1 MNKDYWDYKNIDY
14 FVDSMDFGI
23 LVEYN
28 PDEKKNM
35 LRLHDL
41 QGANLGGI
49 EEEWFADFEE
59 VVDRMDI
66 YIDDYFIRPVEEEFG
81 DEIEDWNVLSELY
94 NQLIDLPKERKHG
107 WEWTIDMIGLI
118 SGAKSYE

>member
-1 MNKDYWDYKNIDY
+1 MNKEYWDYKNIDD
-14 FVDSMDFGI
+14 FVDSMDFEI
-23 LVEYN
+23 RVEYN
-28 PDEKKNM
+28 PDEEKNM

-59 VVDRMDI
+59 VVDRMGV
-66 YIDDYFIRPVEEEFG
+66 YIDDYFIRPVEEEFD

-94 NQLIDLPKERKHG
+94 NQLIDLPKERTRG

>member
-1 MNKDYWDYKNIDY
+1 MNKDYWDYKNIDD
-14 FVDSMDFGI
+14 FIDSMDFEI
-23 LVEYN
+23 RVEYN
-28 PDEKKNM
+28 PDEEKNM

-59 VVDRMDI
+59 VVDRMDV

-94 NQLIDLPKERKHG
+94 NQLIDLPKERTHG